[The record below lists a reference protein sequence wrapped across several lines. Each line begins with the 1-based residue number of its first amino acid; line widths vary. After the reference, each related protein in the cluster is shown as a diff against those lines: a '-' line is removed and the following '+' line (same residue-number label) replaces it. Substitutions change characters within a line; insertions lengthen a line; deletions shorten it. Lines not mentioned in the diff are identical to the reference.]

1 MTASGRRTKPASG
14 QKSATLSCRIDLP
27 AGFRQSDVLAFH
39 RRDAQQISERI
50 DGNALHKGLSWEGRP
65 ACLTFRFDQACVA
78 VDLAIDG
85 TLAKDGQER
94 MERMAKRMLG
104 LTQRVEE
111 FEQDY
116 RAHPQIGALVE
127 RSAGL
132 RVPLA
137 ATPFEALNWA
147 ITGQQISVS
156 AAVSV
161 RRKVIQAAG
170 LQHSNG
176 LWCFPDFRRF
186 AKMAEQDLR
195 QAGLSLTKAQTLIE
209 VSERIEKGLLP
220 LDKWVDAPP
229 VEEIRTELLA
239 IRGIG
244 PWTVSYV
251 LLRGYGWLDG
261 SLHGDVAVR
270 RNLQVLLGRVEKI
283 REEEAKQWLAE
294 FSPWRAL
301 VAAHLWAMQK
311 KEGY

>member
-1 MTASGRRTKPASG
+1 M
-14 QKSATLSCRIDLP
+14 LSCRIELP

-39 RRDAQQISERI
+39 RRDAQRISERI
-50 DGNALHKGLSWEGRP
+50 DGGGLHKGLSWEGRP
-65 ACLTFRFDQACVA
+65 ACLTFRFDEAFVM
-78 VDLAIDG
+78 VELAIDG
-85 TLAKDGQER
+85 MPADGGQER
-94 MERMAKRMLG
+94 MERMARRMLG

-116 RAHPQIGALVE
+116 RAHPQIGALIA
-127 RSAGL
+127 RNAGL

-156 AAVSV
+156 AAISV

-170 LQHSNG
+170 LRHSSG
-176 LWCFPDFRRF
+176 VWCFPDSGRF
-186 AKMAEQDLR
+186 ANMAKQDLR
-195 QAGLSLTKAQTLIE
+195 QAGLSLTKAQTLI
-209 VSERIEKGLLP
+209 VLSERIEEGLLP
-220 LDKWVDAPP
+220 LDSWVDAPP
-229 VEEIRTELLA
+229 VEEIRTQLLD

-251 LLRGYGWLDG
+251 LLRGFGWLDG

-270 RNLQVLLGRVEKI
+270 RNLQVLLGREEKI

>member
-1 MTASGRRTKPASG
+1 M
-14 QKSATLSCRIDLP
+14 
-27 AGFRQSDVLAFH
+27 LAFH

-50 DGNALHKGLSWEGRP
+50 DGGALHKGLSWDGRP
-65 ACLTFRFDQACVA
+65 ACLTLRFDDASV
-78 VDLAIDG
+78 VVELAIDG
-85 TLAKDGQER
+85 ALVNDGQKQ
-94 MERMAKRMLG
+94 MERMARRMLG
-104 LTQRVEE
+104 LTQRIEE

-116 RAHPQIGALVE
+116 RAHPQIGALIA
-127 RSAGL
+127 RNTGL

-137 ATPFEALNWA
+137 ATAFEALNWA

-170 LQHSNG
+170 LRHSGG
-176 LWCFPDFRRF
+176 LWCFPDSRRF
-186 AKMAEQDLR
+186 AKLAEQDLR
-195 QAGLSLTKAQTLIE
+195 EAGLSLTKAQTLIAL
-209 VSERIEKGLLP
+209 SERIEKGLLP
-220 LDKWVDAPP
+220 LEKWVAAPP
-229 VEEIRTELLA
+229 AEEIRSQLLA

-251 LLRGYGWLDG
+251 LLRGFGWLDG

-270 RNLQVLLGRVEKI
+270 RNLQVLLGREEKI

>member
-1 MTASGRRTKPASG
+1 MTAPGRRTTLASG
-14 QKSATLSCRIDLP
+14 QKSTTLSCRIELP

-65 ACLTFRFDQACVA
+65 ACLTFRFDQACAV

-85 TLAKDGQER
+85 TLAHDGRER
-94 MERMAKRMLG
+94 MERMARRMLG

-116 RAHPQIGALVE
+116 RAHPQIGALIE

-161 RRKVIQAAG
+161 RRKVIQTAG
-170 LQHSNG
+170 LRHSSG
-176 LWCFPDFRRF
+176 LWCFPDSRRF
-186 AKMAEQDLR
+186 ANMAEQDLR
-195 QAGLSLTKAQTLIE
+195 QAGLSLTKAQTLIAL
-209 VSERIEKGLLP
+209 SERIEEGLLP
-220 LDKWVDAPP
+220 LDEWVDAPP
-229 VEEIRTELLA
+229 VEEIRSRLLA

-251 LLRGYGWLDG
+251 LLRGFGWLDG

-270 RNLQVLLGRVEKI
+270 RNLQALLGREEKI

-311 KEGY
+311 TEGY